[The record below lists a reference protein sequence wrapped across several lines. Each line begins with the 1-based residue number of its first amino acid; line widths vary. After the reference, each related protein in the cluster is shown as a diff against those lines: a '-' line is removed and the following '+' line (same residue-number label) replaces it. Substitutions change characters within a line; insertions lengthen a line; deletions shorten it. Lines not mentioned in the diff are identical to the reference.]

1 MNSLE
6 EVLGGAHTVK
16 CELAGEVLASS
27 GTLRLRVR
35 GGNML
40 PTVSPGDVLL
50 IERANGEVVSEISRY
65 QLSGLRL

>member
-27 GTLRLRVR
+27 GTLRLRVSCCPRCR
-35 GGNML
+35 GEMC
-40 PTVSPGDVLL
+40 S
-50 IERANGEVVSEISRY
+50 
-65 QLSGLRL
+65 